1 LALPLEDT
9 NVTRLNP
16 AINMGVKIAQ
26 ALEVSLDYLTS
37 NSDIELDKA
46 TLERLQEITKLLQ
59 KNKDYILVTLNA
71 LIRDSKNKHAYAK

>member
-1 LALPLEDT
+1 
-9 NVTRLNP
+9 
-16 AINMGVKIAQ
+16 MGVKIAQ

-71 LIRDSKNKHAYAK
+71 LIRDSKNKHA

>member
-1 LALPLEDT
+1 
-9 NVTRLNP
+9 
-16 AINMGVKIAQ
+16 MGVKIAQ

>member
-1 LALPLEDT
+1 MYWVDT

-16 AINMGVKIAQ
+16 AIKMGVKIAQ

>member
-1 LALPLEDT
+1 
-9 NVTRLNP
+9 
-16 AINMGVKIAQ
+16 MGVKIAQ
-26 ALEVSLDYLTS
+26 TLEVSLDYLTS

-59 KNKDYILVTLNA
+59 KNKDYIFVSLNA